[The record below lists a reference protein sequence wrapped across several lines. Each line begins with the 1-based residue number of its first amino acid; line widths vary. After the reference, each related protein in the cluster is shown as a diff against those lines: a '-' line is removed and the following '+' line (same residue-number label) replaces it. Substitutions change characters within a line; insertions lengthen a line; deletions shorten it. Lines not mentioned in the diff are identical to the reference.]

1 MKKIKNLRQLK
12 REKERIKQH
21 QEDLEDAI
29 HDNWHE
35 LKDDLKPANIA
46 KQVIGNWIRKRT
58 EAKMNAG
65 GILKSTVTYGA
76 AMLATK
82 LFGRTGNK
90 LAGLLK
96 K

>member
-1 MKKIKNLRQLK
+1 MKKIKNLNQLK

-21 QEDLEDAI
+21 QEDLEDMI

-46 KQVIGNWIRKRT
+46 KQVIGNWMRKRT

-65 GILKSTVTYGA
+65 GILKNAVTYGA
-76 AMLATK
+76 TLLATK

>member
-58 EAKMNAG
+58 ETKMNAG